1 MTVRDRYDVLIL
13 GSGFGGG
20 LTAMIL
26 AQAGLSVAMIDSRRH
41 PRFAIGESS
50 TPAADLILHDL
61 AEKYRLNEILPLSRF
76 GTWRKS
82 YPEILCGSK
91 RGFTY
96 LWHGDEERFQA
107 TADHRHELFVAAS
120 ASREVADTQWYR
132 PQVDQF
138 FADAAQSRGA
148 ELWEEATI
156 VHIAHPRPHDWQVT
170 IHAAGD
176 AEFKLNADFLIDA
189 TGPAGVLLR
198 YLGITDLTSQLQTH
212 SSAIY
217 GHWEEMEPLENWLR
231 ERRAKTQDF
240 PYPCDD
246 SAIHHVFRDGWTWQL
261 RFENGLTSLG
271 SVFVPGREIDSIKEA
286 EVLLMQDRPVLTKL
300 LATARPAECPGRVF
314 WTGRMQR
321 LWAKAA
327 GEDWA
332 ALPHTAGFIDALHST
347 GIAHTLSGI
356 ERLCG
361 ILLETP
367 ETHRPQE
374 LKNYSRRVIE
384 ELELIDRLV
393 SGCYWGLRDFRLFS
407 TWCHVYFAAATTYE
421 KNRFAHSPSEAGFL
435 CADDPEFVQRI
446 SDLHQRLQRLTQ
458 TSQKPSDAEV
468 GDFRELVKLQIEPYN
483 HVGLFDPP
491 IPNMYWH
498 TAAEKP
504 GG

>member
-1 MTVRDRYDVLIL
+1 MTARARYDVLIL
-13 GSGFGGG
+13 GSGFGGS
-20 LTAMIL
+20 LSAMIL

-50 TPAADLILHDL
+50 TPSADIILHDL
-61 AEKYRLNEILPLSRF
+61 AEKYHLTELLPLSRF
-76 GTWRKS
+76 GTWRET
-82 YPEILCGSK
+82 YPEILCGCK
-91 RGFTY
+91 RGFSY
-96 LWHGDEERFQA
+96 FWHGEEGGFQA
-107 TADHRHELFVAAS
+107 TADHRHELLVAAS

-138 FADAAQSRGA
+138 FAAAAQNRGA
-148 ELWEEATI
+148 TLWEEATMA
-156 VHIAHPRPHDWQVT
+156 HIAHPRPHDWQVT
-170 IHAAGD
+170 FQDQD
-176 AEFKLNADFLIDA
+176 AEHKLNADFLIDA
-189 TGPAGVLLR
+189 SGSAGVLLR
-198 YLGITDLTSQLQTH
+198 HLGIPDRTASLHTN
-212 SSAIY
+212 SSAVY
-217 GHWEEMEPLENWLR
+217 GHWEEMEPLQDWLT
-231 ERRAKTQDF
+231 ERRAKTQDY

-246 SAIHHVFRDGWTWQL
+246 SAIHHVFPGGWTWQL

-271 SVFVPGREIDSIKEA
+271 SVFVPSREIKSTKEA
-286 EVLLMQDRPVLTKL
+286 EVLLIEDRPVVAEL
-300 LATARPAECPGRVF
+300 LASARPAPFPGRLF

-361 ILLETP
+361 ILLESSRQ
-367 ETHRPQE
+367 HQPQKLE
-374 LKNYSRRVIE
+374 RYSRRIIQ
-384 ELELIDRLV
+384 ELEHIDRLV
-393 SGCYWGLRDFRLFS
+393 SGCYFGLKDFRLFS

-421 KNRFAHSPSEAGFL
+421 KTRLADPDGEAGFL
-435 CADDPEFVQRI
+435 CADDREFVQRI
-446 SDLHQRLQRLTQ
+446 RGLQTRLQTL
-458 TSQKPSDAEV
+458 SQQFPKPRDAELR
-468 GDFRELVKLQIEPYN
+468 DFRESVKQQIEPYN